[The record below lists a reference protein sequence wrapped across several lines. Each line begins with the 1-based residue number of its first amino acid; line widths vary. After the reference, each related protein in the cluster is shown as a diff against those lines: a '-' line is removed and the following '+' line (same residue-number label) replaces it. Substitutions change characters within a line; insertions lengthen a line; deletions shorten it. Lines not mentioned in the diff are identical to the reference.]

1 MGAIGQ
7 ALMTNFTPVTRRVHR
22 RSMPSWLGAI
32 LGVSLEAKVLGAN
45 LTIVGIAIAAL
56 LLPLNS
62 TPARLPDLAIIL
74 GALAAG
80 VLVNYVL
87 VRLALKPVQ
96 DLEKIARRVSE
107 GKVRERVPLSLIADP
122 DLAHLA
128 TTMNEM
134 LDNLAAGRERMRKLG
149 AEVVYAQEKERA
161 QIARDLHDSVAQTLA
176 AAGFQIAAAANQ
188 VGLNAGSVPL
198 ASARELLRGALEE
211 IRTLSRSLHPRVAD
225 DLGLPAAL
233 ESLADATRQRS
244 LIDVRVSCNIGGVS
258 LMGAVSTTLYRIAQ
272 ETLRIVERDADAGS
286 ATIVLTARPDGI
298 VELEIAD
305 DGSGL
310 DEPIETVRANPV
322 LCRMRE
328 RLSLAGGDLHIDS
341 GAGGRGTRVVATVRV
356 EEESAWATMA

>member
-1 MGAIGQ
+1 MAAVGQ
-7 ALMTNFTPVTRRVHR
+7 GVMTNSSPVTRRVHQG
-22 RSMPSWLGAI
+22 SVPSWLGAI
-32 LGVSLEAKVLGAN
+32 LRVSLEAKVLGAN
-45 LTIVGIAIAAL
+45 LTIVGIAIAL

-62 TPARLPDLAIIL
+62 TPTRWSDLAIIF

-80 VLVNYVL
+80 VSVNYVL

-107 GKVRERVPLSLIADP
+107 GRVRERVPLSLIADP

-128 TTMNEM
+128 STMNEM
-134 LDNLAAGRERMRKLG
+134 LDTLAAGRERMRKLG

-161 QIARDLHDSVAQTLA
+161 QIARDLHDSIAQTLA

-188 VGLNAGSVPL
+188 VGLSAGSVPL
-198 ASARELLRGALEE
+198 ASARELLRGALDE

-244 LIDVRVSCNIGGVS
+244 LIDVRVSCDITGVS
-258 LMGAVSTTLYRIAQ
+258 LMGAISTTLYRIAQ

-286 ATIVLTARPDGI
+286 ATIMLSARPDGL
-298 VELEIAD
+298 VELEIVD

-310 DEPIETVRANPV
+310 DEPLETVRANPV
-322 LCRMRE
+322 LSRMRE

-341 GAGGRGTRVVATVRV
+341 APEGHGTRVVATVRV

>member
-1 MGAIGQ
+1 MSAVGQ
-7 ALMTNFTPVTRRVHR
+7 ALMTNFTPVTRRVQR
-22 RSMPSWLGAI
+22 RSVPSWLGAI
-32 LGVSLEAKVLGAN
+32 LRVSLETKVLGAN
-45 LTIVGIAIAAL
+45 LTIVGIAIAL

-62 TPARLPDLAIIL
+62 TPTRWSDLAIIF

-80 VLVNYVL
+80 VSVNYVL

-107 GKVRERVPLSLIADP
+107 GRVRERVPLSLIADP

-128 TTMNEM
+128 STMNEM
-134 LDNLAAGRERMRKLG
+134 LDNLAAGRDRMRKLG

-161 QIARDLHDSVAQTLA
+161 QVARDLHDSVAQTLA
-176 AAGFQIAAAANQ
+176 AAGFQVAAAANQ
-188 VGLNAGSVPL
+188 VGLSAGSVPL
-198 ASARELLRGALEE
+198 ASARDLLRSALEE

-244 LIDVRVSCNIGGVS
+244 LIDVRVSCDIAGVS
-258 LMGAVSTTLYRIAQ
+258 ITGALSTTLYRIAQ
-272 ETLRIVERDADAGS
+272 ETLRIVERDADAGR
-286 ATIVLTARPDGI
+286 ATIMLSARPDGL
-298 VELEIAD
+298 VELEIVD

-310 DEPIETVRANPV
+310 DEPLETVRANPV

>member
-1 MGAIGQ
+1 
-7 ALMTNFTPVTRRVHR
+7 MTAQPLLRAV
-22 RSMPSWLGAI
+22 
-32 LGVSLEAKVLGAN
+32 LGVPLEVKVLGAN
-45 LTIVGIAIAAL
+45 LVILGTAVAAL
-56 LLPLNS
+56 FLPLHS
-62 TPARLPDLAIIL
+62 SPARWPEL
-74 GALAAG
+74 GIVFAALAAG
-80 VLVNYVL
+80 VIVNYLL

-96 DLEKIARRVSE
+96 DLELIARRVSQ
-107 GKVRERVPLSLIADP
+107 GRVRERVPASLIADP

-161 QIARDLHDSVAQTLA
+161 QVARDLHDSVAQTLA

-198 ASARELLRGALEE
+198 ASARELLRAALEE
-211 IRTLSRSLHPRVAD
+211 IRTVSRSLHPRVAE

-244 LIDVRVSCNIGGVS
+244 LIDVKVSCNIAGVS
-258 LMGAVSTTLYRIAQ
+258 MTGALSTTLYRIAQ

-286 ATIVLTARPDGI
+286 ASVALSARPDGS
-298 VELEIAD
+298 VELEIVD

-310 DEPIETVRANPV
+310 DEPLETVRANPV

-328 RLSLAGGDLHIDS
+328 RLSLAGGALHIDS
-341 GAGGRGTRVVATVRV
+341 GPGGNGIRVTAMVRV
-356 EEESAWATMA
+356 EEETAWATMA

>member
-1 MGAIGQ
+1 MAAIGV

-22 RSMPSWLGAI
+22 RSVPIWLGAI
-32 LGVSLEAKVLGAN
+32 LGVPLEAKVLGAN

-56 LLPLNS
+56 LLPMNS
-62 TPARLPDLAIIL
+62 TAARWSDLGIIF

-80 VLVNYVL
+80 VSVNYVL

-107 GKVRERVPLSLIADP
+107 GRVRERVPPSLIADP

-128 TTMNEM
+128 STMNEM
-134 LDNLAAGRERMRKLG
+134 LDHLAAGRERMRKLG

-161 QIARDLHDSVAQTLA
+161 QVARDLHDSVAQTLA

-188 VGLNAGSVPL
+188 VGLNDGSVPL
-198 ASARELLRGALEE
+198 ANARDLTRDALEE

-233 ESLADATRQRS
+233 ESLADTTRQRS
-244 LIDVRVSCNIGGVS
+244 LIDVKVGYNIAGIS
-258 LMGAVSTTLYRIAQ
+258 ITGALSTTLYRIAQ

-286 ATIVLTARPDGI
+286 ASVILSARPDGL
-298 VELEIAD
+298 VQLEIVD
-305 DGSGL
+305 DGAGL
-310 DEPIETVRANPV
+310 DEPLATVRANPV

-341 GAGGRGTRVVATVRV
+341 GPGGRGTRVVATFRV
-356 EEESAWATMA
+356 EEEAAWATTA